1 MYLHCKYKM
10 KRQFDAK
17 LWKTGNAIVV
27 TIPYSIIEKF
37 KLKKGELVEIT
48 IKKDGNKK
56 VNK

>member
-1 MYLHCKYKM
+1 M